1 MTLKRKPQSYDLQSQ
16 HTPSQILRIYAE
28 SNKADLNTT
37 WQEIRRMVSTR
48 TEAIARPVGRLTTV
62 KPEVPFSRSTQNN
75 NNKRSTDTVLIPAL
89 WKWV

>member
-16 HTPSQILRIYAE
+16 HTPAQILRIYVE
-28 SNKADLNTT
+28 NNKTDLNTT

-48 TEAIARPVGRLTTV
+48 TEAIARPVVRSTTV
-62 KPEVPFSRSTQNN
+62 KPEVPFLRSTQNN
-75 NNKRSTDTVLIPAL
+75 NKRPTDTVLITAL

>member
-16 HTPSQILRIYAE
+16 HTPAQILRIYVE
-28 SNKADLNTT
+28 NNKADLNTI

-48 TEAIARPVGRLTTV
+48 AEAIAWPVVRLTTV
-62 KPEVPFSRSTQNN
+62 KPEVPFRRSTQNN
-75 NNKRSTDTVLIPAL
+75 KRPTDTVLIPAL